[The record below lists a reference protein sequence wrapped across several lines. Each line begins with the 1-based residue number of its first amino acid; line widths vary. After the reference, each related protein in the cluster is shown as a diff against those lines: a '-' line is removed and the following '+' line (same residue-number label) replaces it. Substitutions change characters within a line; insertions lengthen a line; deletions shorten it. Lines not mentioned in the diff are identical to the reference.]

1 MKALAVLTFLLG
13 VLALTQ
19 SIIPYG
25 QDQDA
30 DNAMA
35 TNYAVYRNQVIHY
48 AVKHPSSTGI
58 LSTAALGLPVHWRA
72 LRDWKNRIVGNHVY
86 VYGEASAY
94 EATAIQSLF
103 KGSFAVGV
111 KKAGRLE
118 SINGSG
124 TALPAFIPE
133 NNIVTVIIRRP
144 HVHP

>member
-1 MKALAVLTFLLG
+1 MKALAVLMCFFG
-13 VLALTQ
+13 IFALFQ
-19 SIIPYG
+19 SITPYG
-25 QDQDA
+25 QDKDA

-48 AVKHPSSTGI
+48 AVKHPASTGV

-72 LRDWKNRIVGNHVY
+72 LHGWKNRIEGNHVY
-86 VYGEASAY
+86 VYGEASAN

-103 KGSFAVGV
+103 KGSFAIGV
-111 KKAGRLE
+111 KKSGRMQ

-124 TALPAFIPE
+124 ETLPAFIPE
-133 NNIVTVIIRRP
+133 NNIVTVIVRRP